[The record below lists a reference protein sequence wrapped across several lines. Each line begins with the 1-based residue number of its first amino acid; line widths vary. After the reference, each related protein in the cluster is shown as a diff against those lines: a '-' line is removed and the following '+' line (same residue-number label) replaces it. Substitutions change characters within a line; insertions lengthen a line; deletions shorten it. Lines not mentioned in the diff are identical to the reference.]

1 MIERIRFVTHAVG
14 SWLGLRTVPI
24 GILYLYLAIQQ
35 LDLRGFPQQGDL
47 TLFCPLFLLV
57 ILGFIGIEL
66 YYRRTIGQVKLWP
79 RSASA
84 IITAVVVMII
94 GMAGW
99 VIDTGYILPV
109 SLFALFMAI
118 CNLIFGWTEKR
129 SFQVTIG
136 VLLAIAGFLPIIL
149 NIPQKDLIF
158 GTGGFVIM
166 FLVFLMFTMGGI
178 LDHLT
183 IVRALRSSSLN
194 ADAQGGE
201 DVRAG

>member
-35 LDLRGFPQQGDL
+35 LGLRGFPQQGDL
-47 TLFCPLFLLV
+47 TLSCPLFLLV
-57 ILGFIGIEL
+57 MIGFIGIEL
-66 YYRRTIGQVKLWP
+66 YYRRTIGQVNLRP

-84 IITAVVVMII
+84 IIAVVVIMII
-94 GMAGW
+94 GMSGW
-99 VIDTGYILPV
+99 VVETAAIIPV
-109 SLFALFMAI
+109 SLLDLFMAI
-118 CNLIFGWTEKR
+118 CNMIFGWTEKHP
-129 SFQVTIG
+129 FQVTIG
-136 VLLAIAGFLPIIL
+136 VFLAIASCLPMIL
-149 NIPQKDLIF
+149 NIPRRDLIF

-166 FLVFLMFTMGGI
+166 FLIFLMFTVGGI

-183 IVRALRSSSLN
+183 IVRALRSLPLV
-194 ADAQGGE
+194 ADVQGGE